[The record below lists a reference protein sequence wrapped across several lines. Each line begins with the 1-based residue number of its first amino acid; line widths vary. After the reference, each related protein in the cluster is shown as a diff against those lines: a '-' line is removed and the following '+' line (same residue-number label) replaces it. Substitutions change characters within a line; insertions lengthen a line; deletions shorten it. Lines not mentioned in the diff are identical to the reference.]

1 MLGCKFLIIGAG
13 ETGLHLAKE
22 LSLMGESVIL
32 VEQDSFGGSY
42 IHYNE
47 IPKFWLKHEANR
59 FVSALEIFRDFDQTF
74 STLVDYR
81 RAIKDI
87 VEEKIVATYK
97 FFLSDYHNVKN
108 LQIIAGKASFISKN
122 LIQVVSKNENTVE
135 NQNQEQKEFIT
146 FENLILAI
154 GKNTLIKPNLFKSNG
169 IEFLHQYSAFQFNTV
184 PKSLCVLGC
193 SVQNLEIADIYAN
206 LGIKVTILEYK
217 TMSDCFPRLG
227 IDCLEYLKK
236 YFVSKQ
242 IEVFFQ
248 TQIEHIQPTN
258 KTTNTE
264 VTIDFMEYKDAN
276 QTNVFK
282 RVFNSVYTTVAEN
295 FTERGLGLGAM
306 GILYDKTGIQTD
318 FRGRTNLS
326 NIWAFGDCNH
336 KTTSHNKLGKV
347 SDFLLKVRQNIRQNS
362 SRQNN
367 KTNLW
372 DTADGGRNDSLAD
385 NGQINFAIHTSKPI
399 FCFGLSE
406 LETQNIYKPDVDIEI
421 IQKIEQEGFIKLWFR
436 QSSGQILGGCVV
448 GEMTQYRH
456 YISLAIAKNLNI
468 MEVMRYVLSD

>member
-32 VEQDSFGGSY
+32 IEQDSFGGSY

-97 FFLSDYHNVKN
+97 FFLSDYQNVKN
-108 LQIIAGKASFISKN
+108 LQIIAGKASFMSKN
-122 LIQVVSKNENTVE
+122 LIQVVSNKLDEKNLEKNL
-135 NQNQEQKEFIT
+135 EQKEFIT

-154 GKNTLIKPNLFKSNG
+154 GKNTLIKPDVFKSND
-169 IEFLHQYSAFQFNTV
+169 IDFLHQYSAFQFGTV

-193 SVQNLEIADIYAN
+193 TSENLEIADIYAN
-206 LGIKVTILEYK
+206 LGIKVTILEPKSIY
-217 TMSDCFPRLG
+217 DCFPRLDIEG
-227 IDCLEYLKK
+227 VEYMRK

-242 IEVFFQ
+242 IKVFFQ
-248 TQIEHIQPTN
+248 TEIDQINSTN
-258 KTTNTE
+258 KSTTNKLE
-264 VTIDFMEYKDAN
+264 VNINFTEYKNAS

-282 RVFNSVYTTVAEN
+282 QVFSSVYATVGET
-295 FTERGLGLGAM
+295 FTERGLGLGTM
-306 GILYDKTGIQTD
+306 GILYDKTGIKTD

-326 NIWAFGDCNH
+326 NIWAFGDCNN
-336 KTTSHNKLGKV
+336 KTTKHNKLSKI
-347 SDFLLKVRQNIRQNS
+347 SDFLLKVKRS
-362 SRQNN
+362 GG
-367 KTNLW
+367 KPNLW
-372 DTADGGRNDSLAD
+372 DMSDIGYTDSIIG
-385 NGQINFAIHTSKPI
+385 NGQINFVVATSKPI
-399 FCFGLSE
+399 YGFGLSE
-406 LETQNIYKPDVDIEI
+406 IEAQNIYKPDVDTEI
-421 IQKIEQEGFIKLWFR
+421 IQKIEQEGFIKLWFK

-448 GEMTQYRH
+448 GEMSQYRH
-456 YISLAIAKNLNI
+456 YISLAISKNINI
-468 MEVMRYVLSD
+468 IEVMRYVLSD